1 LKSFGALERSLK
13 PAGAVLQDGFYMIGG
28 AHESD
33 QKSPLRTVEKCTQT
47 GCIQTSLYP
56 KPVNMA
62 SAVSVNGTIFVFGGY
77 DGQDLL
83 REIYSFGSF
92 SAGLPVF
99 KNYSN

>member
-1 LKSFGALERSLK
+1 
-13 PAGAVLQDGFYMIGG
+13 
-28 AHESD
+28 
-33 QKSPLRTVEKCTQT
+33 
-47 GCIQTSLYP
+47 
-56 KPVNMA
+56 MA

-99 KNYSN
+99 KNYSITN